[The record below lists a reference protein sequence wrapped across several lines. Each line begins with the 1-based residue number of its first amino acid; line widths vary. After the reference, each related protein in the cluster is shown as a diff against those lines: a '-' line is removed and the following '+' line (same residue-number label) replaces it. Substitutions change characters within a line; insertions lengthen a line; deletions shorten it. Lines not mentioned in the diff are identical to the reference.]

1 MLIRKQRKGSIFLPP
16 GILLAPLMAGFFSK
30 LFTIFSML
38 VSSSTTVSTVTG
50 PGAGAGAGAGAGG
63 GAGTTGSMQRPEIFP

>member
-1 MLIRKQRKGSIFLPP
+1 
-16 GILLAPLMAGFFSK
+16 MAGFFSK